1 MKSFAVAALVGFVS
15 ARERKV
21 TAERPTYI
29 KADIPERVHSKLE
42 AVELPANWLWNNVND
57 TNFLTNVWNQH
68 IPQYCG
74 SCWAHAATSVLS
86 DRIKIARGAAWP
98 DINIS
103 PQPLISCSLDNFGC
117 HGGSPILA
125 FRYIHEHTISDRTC
139 AIYQARGH
147 DDGQSCS
154 WMEHCRNCSPGEACV
169 VPPKFRVYR
178 VDEYG
183 NVAGEDAM
191 MQEIYQRGPISC
203 GIAVPLE
210 LEEYTG
216 GIFCDTTGDTQ
227 VVHAVSVVG
236 YGEENGNKYW
246 LVRNSWG
253 THWGEQGFFRVCR
266 GVNSLAIE
274 SNCQWATPLDTW
286 TDQEW
291 HITSTN
297 QEDDPKNDT
306 TVYPFPQPVYKGTN
320 EGNVVPYEPASFLR
334 E

>member
-1 MKSFAVAALVGFVS
+1 MDGAL
-15 ARERKV
+15 
-21 TAERPTYI
+21 
-29 KADIPERVHSKLE
+29 L
-42 AVELPANWLWNNVND
+42 
-57 TNFLTNVWNQH
+57 
-68 IPQYCG
+68 
-74 SCWAHAATSVLS
+74 
-86 DRIKIARGAAWP
+86 
-98 DINIS
+98 
-103 PQPLISCSLDNFGC
+103 
-117 HGGSPILA
+117 
-125 FRYIHEHTISDRTC
+125 
-139 AIYQARGH
+139 
-147 DDGQSCS
+147 
-154 WMEHCRNCSPGEACV
+154 RNCNPGEACV

-191 MQEIYQRGPISC
+191 MQEIYQRGPILC
-203 GIAVPLE
+203 GIAVLLE

-216 GIFCDTTGDTQ
+216 GIFCDTTGDIQ

-236 YGEENGNKYW
+236 YGEENENKYW

-320 EGNVVPYEPASFLR
+320 KGNVVPYEPASFLR